1 MPDEEYDE
9 MQQQY
14 EETEGVEYQQSV
26 PYYLQNNSITLDD
39 FKKHAGGPLLSL
51 AVHIVILILAATV
64 VVTEPPQ
71 KEAEEIQVEMT
82 EVKPVPPPP
91 PPPPEPVQEIT
102 EVINPTDVPFER
114 PTITTEAVSLT
125 TSVDN
130 VTTGS
135 EMSDVPAPAIS
146 LTATPSNS
154 ALKMPGLMR
163 QRTAG
168 GIKSSLKMYGGSSR
182 GEASVLKAL
191 RWLKKVQNEDGSWG
205 EGNPNTPANVA
216 VSSVATLA
224 FLAHGETPQSEEFG
238 DTVLRALKKLSGW
251 AEAAPPGAR
260 PAYGNGY
267 SFAMLAYA
275 LAEGYAMTKIPMLER
290 AMNKVIN
297 TVVQGQNPM
306 GGYDYSYSKIAAY
319 IDPKTG
325 KVVGD
330 GKLGEYRCD
339 LSLGGWNY
347 QAMKA
352 AYAAGCEVDG
362 LSKAIEKSVKCI
374 RTTNYATK
382 QGGFTY
388 TNSLNGLGAG
398 IAMTSVGT
406 LCLQLF
412 GEGKTKEARAGMKF
426 IENFKLKYKD
436 PDSFLE
442 MDWKYIGSAP
452 GAAGTMPLYTWYYMT
467 QAVFQGHSGD
477 GKIWSRWNKSFR
489 DTLTK
494 EQDREGFWDSP
505 IAKYAKDPKMRN
517 GGHEGSVGSF
527 GTVMGQRVWST
538 SMCTLMLEVYYR
550 FLPTFKTTAADNA
563 HGGGAGGADEEE
575 DDDDI
580 SL

>member
-125 TSVDN
+125 TSMDN

-306 GGYDYSYSKIAAY
+306 GGYDYNYAKIAAG

-325 KVVGD
+325 KVVGY

-352 AYAAGCEVDG
+352 AYAAG
-362 LSKAIEKSVKCI
+362 
-374 RTTNYATK
+374 
-382 QGGFTY
+382 
-388 TNSLNGLGAG
+388 
-398 IAMTSVGT
+398 
-406 LCLQLF
+406 
-412 GEGKTKEARAGMKF
+412 
-426 IENFKLKYKD
+426 
-436 PDSFLE
+436 
-442 MDWKYIGSAP
+442 
-452 GAAGTMPLYTWYYMT
+452 
-467 QAVFQGHSGD
+467 
-477 GKIWSRWNKSFR
+477 
-489 DTLTK
+489 
-494 EQDREGFWDSP
+494 
-505 IAKYAKDPKMRN
+505 
-517 GGHEGSVGSF
+517 
-527 GTVMGQRVWST
+527 
-538 SMCTLMLEVYYR
+538 
-550 FLPTFKTTAADNA
+550 
-563 HGGGAGGADEEE
+563 
-575 DDDDI
+575 
-580 SL
+580 